1 MLADLGERHFVKLVL
16 AWSHVLEALGR
27 GDALEAGRLIAAPIL
42 NIDTFG
48 QLLFRKLVY
57 VV

>member
-42 NIDTFG
+42 DIDTFG
-48 QLLFRKLVY
+48 
-57 VV
+57 